1 MCYLLRMFMSFILCL
16 LRNTKIC
23 HRNVYHKNSY
33 WYQEEVVVCI
43 YYVKFIGQSAIR
55 EKLFPSEID
64 YIDPLLLKSV
74 QCLYNRY
81 FLVLTICIS
90 SILYDIDNV
99 GYLENLQYFIYFC
112 KGFQTIFY
120 LQVMLRLINNC
131 KSDDCK
137 SFVIILYNCL

>member
-64 YIDPLLLKSV
+64 SIDPLLLKSF
-74 QCLYNRY
+74 QCLYNIRV
-81 FLVLTICIS
+81 FLPTICIS
-90 SILYDIDNV
+90 SIFWLYDV
-99 GYLENLQYFIYFC
+99 WYLENLQYFIYFC
-112 KGFQTIFY
+112 RRFQTIFN

-131 KSDDCK
+131 KSDDRK